1 MVTRNIRLFLL
12 HVHLDLLQISV
23 ILVRGDLEAEL
34 DGLLGDERASKYLT
48 VRAIVRD
55 TVREQSRRIV
65 DILVCVL
72 FIDLVALD
80 LVWVIFA
87 AQSANAARLSASFT

>member
-34 DGLLGDERASKYLT
+34 DGLFSYQCTSEYLT
-48 VRAIVRD
+48 IRAIVRD
-55 TVREQSRRIV
+55 TVWEQSRRIV
-65 DILVCVL
+65 DILVGVL
-72 FIDLVALD
+72 LIDLVALD